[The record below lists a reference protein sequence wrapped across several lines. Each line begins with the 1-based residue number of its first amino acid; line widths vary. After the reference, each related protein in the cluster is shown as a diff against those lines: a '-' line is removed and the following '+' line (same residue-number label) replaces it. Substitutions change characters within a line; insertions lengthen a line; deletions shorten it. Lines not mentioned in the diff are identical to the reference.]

1 MILNKLKD
9 KALKIA
15 TKKRWN
21 KGSDH
26 HYICLVIS
34 ELMEAVEAD
43 RKDSHAKIEMY
54 KDSINKDKC
63 SESIRVFGEEFY
75 DGILRG
81 AFQSFIKDTVEDEL
95 ADAFIR
101 LLHLAGLRNIF
112 LDEDEITPIY
122 MTNTHYSFTE
132 WVYDVTR
139 DLMNSDIEEAVING
153 LGHIL
158 GYCEHNFIDLEWH
171 VIKKMEYNELSTNCK
186 KY

>member
-1 MILNKLKD
+1 MNLNKLKD

-15 TKKRWN
+15 TDNGWN
-21 KGSDH
+21 NGSDR

-43 RKDSHAKIEMY
+43 RKDSHAKVERYNNSID
-54 KDSINKDKC
+54 KDKYTESINM
-63 SESIRVFGEEFY
+63 FGENFY
-75 DGILRG
+75 EGILKG

-101 LLHLAGLRNIF
+101 LLHLSGLRNISCG
-112 LDEDEITPIY
+112 ESGVTPLY
-122 MTNTHYSFTE
+122 MTNTYSCFTE

-139 DLMNSDIEEAVING
+139 DLMDSDIEEAVING

-158 GYCEHNFIDLEWH
+158 GYCEHNFINLEWH
-171 VIKKMEYNELSTNCK
+171 VIKKMEYNKLNIHCK
-186 KY
+186 RY